1 MAAAASSSSATTPG
15 CCSTSRSER
24 EEQQLSDPETWWRE
38 GVVYQIY
45 PRSFLDSDG
54 DGVGDLAG
62 ITDRVGYLS
71 WLGVDAIWISS
82 VYRSPMADFGSDISH
97 HFTID
102 TPFGTMAAMAKLVP
116 ARQDIRERTHGRK
129 HREYNG

>member
-38 GVVYQIY
+38 GDVYQIY
-45 PRSFLDSDG
+45 PRSYLDSDG

-62 ITDRVGYLS
+62 IPDRVGYLR
-71 WLGVDAIWISS
+71 WLGGDAIWLSPLCSS
-82 VYRSPMADFGSDISH
+82 LMADFGY
-97 HFTID
+97 
-102 TPFGTMAAMAKLVP
+102 
-116 ARQDIRERTHGRK
+116 DIRDHSAKIGRASFWDSAGQK
-129 HREYNG
+129 L

>member
-38 GVVYQIY
+38 AVVYQIY

-62 ITDRVGYLS
+62 TTERVGYLS
-71 WLGVDAIWISS
+71 WLGGDALCPSP
-82 VYRSPMADFGSDISH
+82 VYRSPMADF
-97 HFTID
+97 
-102 TPFGTMAAMAKLVP
+102 
-116 ARQDIRERTHGRK
+116 RYDIRAHLASDPAFARNRG
-129 HREYNG
+129 G

>member
-15 CCSTSRSER
+15 CCSTSRSES

-54 DGVGDLAG
+54 AGVGDLAG

-71 WLGVDAIWISS
+71 WLGADAIS
-82 VYRSPMADFGSDISH
+82 RSPVYPSPLATFGYDIHAPAPTHTASATMPPH
-97 HFTID
+97 A
-102 TPFGTMAAMAKLVP
+102 TPPPPSPHP
-116 ARQDIRERTHGRK
+116 APP
-129 HREYNG
+129 

>member
-71 WLGVDAIWISS
+71 WLGVEAIWL
-82 VYRSPMADFGSDISH
+82 SPVAPSPLVDFGSDIRAH
-97 HFTID
+97 GATD
-102 TPFGTMAAMAKLVP
+102 TV
-116 ARQDIRERTHGRK
+116 
-129 HREYNG
+129 